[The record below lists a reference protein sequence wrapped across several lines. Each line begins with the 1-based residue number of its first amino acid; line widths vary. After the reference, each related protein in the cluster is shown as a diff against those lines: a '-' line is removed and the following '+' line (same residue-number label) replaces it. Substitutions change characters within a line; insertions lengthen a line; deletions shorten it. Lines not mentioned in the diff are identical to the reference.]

1 MCAYHFIHENLNA
14 CKNSKG
20 DGKIKSG
27 QQDCKEGH
35 PAPWTRCSSPAEEY
49 TVLRPE
55 GVLSLGEII
64 LTSCQT
70 SITQIRTSTSHLPSF
85 WKNHIIYLA
94 FGLRISVATL
104 FGRVLGRLVHGAP
117 REKRRQE
124 GLSRHIT
131 LATNCL
137 QRIWKHPVWPK
148 GIFHDFH
155 PCLPGL
161 SSGTPVLKV
170 C

>member
-1 MCAYHFIHENLNA
+1 MCAYHFIHENLNT
-14 CKNSKG
+14 CKNTKG
-20 DGKIKSG
+20 DGKIKSS

-49 TVLRPE
+49 TVWWPE

-70 SITQIRTSTSHLPSF
+70 SITQIRMSTSHLPSF

-161 SSGTPVLKV
+161 SRGTPVLKV